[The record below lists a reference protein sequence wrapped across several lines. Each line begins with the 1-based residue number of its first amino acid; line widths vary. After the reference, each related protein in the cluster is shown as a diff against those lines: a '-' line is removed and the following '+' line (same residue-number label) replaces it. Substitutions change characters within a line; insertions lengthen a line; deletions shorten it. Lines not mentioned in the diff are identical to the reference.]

1 MYRWPRGEARYLVGQ
16 YSILYGF
23 PDDENVII
31 EPVFM
36 WYDDS
41 SGYSVLVSINPI
53 HHTGRRNR
61 HQTDHRDDGHRMGLP
76 AETDNDRAVMY
87 TFDWPSG
94 KLTNACLLYP
104 TDPTFAARPFQSV
117 YVGRRMYFWSR
128 VPAGLKTGCR
138 SLSAEIVLAPTH
150 VAC

>member
-1 MYRWPRGEARYLVGQ
+1 
-16 YSILYGF
+16 
-23 PDDENVII
+23 
-31 EPVFM
+31 M

-41 SGYSVLVSINPI
+41 ARVLRFGVDETPFTIREDGIGIRPV
-53 HHTGRRNR
+53 T
-61 HQTDHRDDGHRMGLP
+61 RDDGHTGWAYLP
-76 AETDNDRAVMY
+76 KLITTRAVMY

-104 TDPTFAARPFQSV
+104 TDPTFAAKAIPIRLCRPANV
-117 YVGRRMYFWSR
+117 LLVTR